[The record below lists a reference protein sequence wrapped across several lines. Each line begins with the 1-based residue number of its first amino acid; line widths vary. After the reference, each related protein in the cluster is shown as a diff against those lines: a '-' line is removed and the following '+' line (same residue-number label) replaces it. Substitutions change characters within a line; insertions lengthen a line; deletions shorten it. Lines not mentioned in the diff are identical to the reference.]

1 MSETLKAR
9 QNGGTAEWRN
19 NGAVEKKQ
27 ILKDET
33 VERREVQQSRHQGT
47 AKWWISQNT
56 EWPNLY

>member
-1 MSETLKAR
+1 MVER
-9 QNGGTAEWRN
+9 RNGGITERWK
-19 NGAVEKKQ
+19 KKQ